1 MQSTINRNIAN
12 VPAWIESSAN
22 IPQAI
27 TDIFLSKTFE
37 QGTLPTSEQ
46 AIVCDRSIQ
55 ATVMAE
61 CARQGGCFLTAKEQE
76 QLDAVMWVEDQLNP
90 LLIGQSAIIVAR
102 QAGISVPAS
111 TRVLLVPLTSV
122 GSDAPLSAAKPFPV
136 LAFYSVS
143 DRDAALDRCQEVA
156 EFGQRSPTI
165 ALHTQDQALI
175 TVVADRLP
183 THHCFVN
190 TATTVDRLPVDA
202 GQRGAVNSQV
212 TVPFKRPSRQS
223 ESI

>member
-1 MQSTINRNIAN
+1 MQSTISRPSAN

-27 TDIFLSKTFE
+27 ADIFLSKTFQ

-61 CARQGGCFLTAKEQE
+61 CARQGGCFLTPEEQE
-76 QLDAVMWVEDQLNP
+76 QLDAVMWVEGEMNP

-111 TRVLLVPLTSV
+111 THVLLAPLTSV
-122 GSDAPLSAAKPFPV
+122 GPDAPLSTAKPFPV

-143 DRDAALDRCQEVA
+143 DRDAALDRCQELCQLGENA
-156 EFGQRSPTI
+156 STI
-165 ALHTQDQALI
+165 ALHTEDQALVK
-175 TVVADRLP
+175 TVADRLP
-183 THHCFVN
+183 THRCLVN
-190 TATTVDRLPVDA
+190 TPATVDSLPEDA
-202 GQRGAVNSQV
+202 GQRGAVNSRV
-212 TVPFKRPSRQS
+212 TVPLKRPLRPS
-223 ESI
+223 ETI